1 MTTTMNSLK
10 RIMHALTDALE
21 RSAQKRTREYLLGL
35 SDGHLDDMGLSREL
49 LKQGPEAWP
58 WRKPGDPLVASW
70 MPAALHER
78 NADSE
83 ALPEYVDRRGPD
95 IEQAVHFNRRD
106 NDAKW
111 AA

>member
-35 SDGHLDDMGLSREL
+35 SDRHLDDMGLSREL
-49 LKQGPEAWP
+49 LKQGPDAWP
-58 WRKPGDPLVASW
+58 WRKPGDPIVASL
-70 MPAALHER
+70 MPAEMDEV
-78 NADSE
+78 NTDSE
-83 ALPEYVDRRGPD
+83 ALPEYADRRRPAL
-95 IEQAVHFNRRD
+95 EQAVHFNRRD
-106 NDAKW
+106 TDTKL

>member
-35 SDGHLDDMGLSREL
+35 SDRHLDDMGLSREL
-49 LKQGPEAWP
+49 LKQGPDAWP
-58 WRKPGDPLVASW
+58 WRKPGDPLVTSW
-70 MPAALHER
+70 MPAAMHEPDT
-78 NADSE
+78 DSE
-83 ALPEYVDRRGPD
+83 VLPEYVDRRRPET
-95 IEQAVHFNRRD
+95 EQAVHFNRRD
-106 NDAKW
+106 TDTKL